1 MPLPS
6 FISEITFITARSGGA
21 GGQNVNKVETAVT
34 GYWKPADSHF
44 FTEEQKNLLAEK
56 LQNRMNTDGA
66 VFVKS
71 QVHRSQMANKT
82 EVIGNFV
89 KLVEKALHR
98 AKPRI
103 ATRPSKGQIQHRLDN
118 KKRKSEL
125 KQLRSKISW

>member
-1 MPLPS
+1 MPLPA
-6 FISEITFITARSGGA
+6 FISEIRFITARSGGA

-34 GYWKPADSHF
+34 GYWSPAVSAH
-44 FTEEQKNLLAEK
+44 FTEEQKELLAEK
-56 LQNRMNTDGA
+56 LRHRMNVEGE

-71 QVHRSQMANKT
+71 QVHRSQAANKT

-98 AKPRI
+98 NKPRI

-125 KQLRSKISW
+125 KQLRGKVSW